1 MCRIKPLLCRTELLC
16 KAFTLNNFKYFV
28 GLKPT
33 MIHEFRRVTIV
44 RVRRPTKKDLNLD
57 LQWFSSSLGLFG
69 NRDKENSCFRV
80 FVELIKA
87 ARKGQTL
94 SSDEI
99 ANRSH
104 LSRATVIHHLNKLI
118 ESGLVIADNN
128 GYILRVENL
137 EELVEEVKRDLNRV
151 FEDLRIMA
159 EDLDE
164 ELGLIKRK
172 GKSNVISD

>member
-1 MCRIKPLLCRTELLC
+1 
-16 KAFTLNNFKYFV
+16 
-28 GLKPT
+28 

-44 RVRRPTKKDLNLD
+44 RVRRPVKKDLNQD

-80 FVELIKA
+80 FVELIKSTRRGHA
-87 ARKGQTL
+87 L
-94 SSDEI
+94 SSDDI

-118 ESGLVIADNN
+118 ESGLVIADSN
-128 GYILRVENL
+128 GYILRVDNL

-151 FEDLRIMA
+151 FEDLKGIA
-159 EDLDE
+159 EDLDD

-172 GKSNVISD
+172 GKSKVISD